1 LLLNGFHFDIIVC
14 INVFGH
20 KILYTSNKLLNV
32 DDIINSRDLT
42 EWTRIR
48 HSTIYNLIINALM
61 EIYPIIDADS
71 SEEFLMKLLKAL
83 YEEREEKRRI
93 RNLNNAGFLVV
104 KSLEGY
110 DYSQI
115 RFPDGMEREELEAL
129 SFLHCKENLILYG
142 AVGTG
147 KTHLSVAL
155 GVKAISQGKRA
166 VFFRVHD
173 LINQLENPDPIKVA
187 KIYKK
192 TNQADLLILDEWGY
206 LPLHQEGARL
216 LFDIISTCYETKSVI
231 ITTNIEFGRWKGFL
245 FDEKLTAAIVDR
257 LVHHSHM
264 LMFTGQSYRMTN
276 SLLK

>member
-1 LLLNGFHFDIIVC
+1 MRESIGNYQRKLRL
-14 INVFGH
+14 
-20 KILYTSNKLLNV
+20 SN
-32 DDIINSRDLT
+32 T
-42 EWTRIR
+42 
-48 HSTIYNLIINALM
+48 LM
-61 EIYPIIDADS
+61 EIYPTIIAESNED
-71 SEEFLMKLLKAL
+71 FLLQLLKEL

-110 DYSQI
+110 DYSQL
-115 RFPDGMEREELEAL
+115 RFPDSIKLKDLNSL
-129 SFLHCKENLILYG
+129 SFLERRENLILYG

-155 GVKAISQGKRA
+155 GVNAINKGKKA
-166 VFFRVHD
+166 VFYRVHD
-173 LINQLENPDPIKVA
+173 LINQLEAEGA
-187 KIYKK
+187 KKNSRIYRKIA
-192 TNQADLLILDEWGY
+192 QADLLILDEWGY

-216 LFDIISTCYETKSVI
+216 LFDIISTCYETKSII

-264 LMFTGQSYRMTN
+264 LIFTGKSYRMAN
-276 SLLK
+276 SLMQ